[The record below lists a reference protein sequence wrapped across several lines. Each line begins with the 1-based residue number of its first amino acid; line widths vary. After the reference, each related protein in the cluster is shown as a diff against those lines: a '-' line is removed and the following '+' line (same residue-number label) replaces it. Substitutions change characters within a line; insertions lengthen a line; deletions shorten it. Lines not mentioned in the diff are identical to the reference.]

1 MRSSALIHICEKKGA
16 DQLHD
21 NRTADQP
28 LCFHFTDNTIPLLPD
43 PKFHS
48 SSSFL
53 WQYSPVCVGP
63 GRNFEDRFSNGAAHI
78 SLNKCTRYTTI
89 HEYLTS

>member
-1 MRSSALIHICEKKGA
+1 MGPFQKYAKALLSCVMRSSALIHICEKKGA

-43 PKFHS
+43 PKLHS
-48 SSSFL
+48 SS
-53 WQYSPVCVGP
+53 
-63 GRNFEDRFSNGAAHI
+63 
-78 SLNKCTRYTTI
+78 
-89 HEYLTS
+89 

>member
-28 LCFHFTDNTIPLLPD
+28 GHFVFTSQSLYFLIQNFTPLANFCGSIVQFVSGLVAIS
-43 PKFHS
+43 KTG
-48 SSSFL
+48 FL
-53 WQYSPVCVGP
+53 TAQL
-63 GRNFEDRFSNGAAHI
+63 I
-78 SLNKCTRYTTI
+78 SVLINAQGYTTI